1 MVEVM
6 YTNTSMVKKEHINE
20 IERQLI
26 ELGSALPQ
34 GIDDAEN
41 RALRNILKLATEDG
55 LYKLSPELINTIS
68 SEKFGFEIKWE

>member
-1 MVEVM
+1 MVEIT

-26 ELGSALPQ
+26 KLGSALPQ
-34 GIDDAEN
+34 GIDNAEN
-41 RALRNILKLATEDG
+41 RALRNILRLATGDG

-68 SEKFGFEIKWE
+68 SKKFGFKIKWE